1 VSDQSGRR
9 MAIAV
14 LRDAF
19 RASPLV
25 QSSYRFCTAT
35 GDAIFAVLIVIAGL
49 TAWSPRIGLEAAREA
64 VAARRERRS
73 IIGEIRRTGGTVWAR
88 QARRNSMAQ
97 AYRFAAPRD

>member
-1 VSDQSGRR
+1 

-25 QSSYRFCTAT
+25 QSSYRFCTAI
-35 GDAIFAVLIVIAGL
+35 GDAIFAALIVIAAL
-49 TAWSPRIGLEAAREA
+49 AAWSPGIGFKAARET

-73 IIGEIRRTGGTVWAR
+73 MIREIQRSGGAVWAR
-88 QARRNSMAQ
+88 HARRNSIAQ